1 MGPVL
6 YLILKACKQREKIWI
21 AVPVVSVLFTGII
34 YLTSLMYRV
43 NVPLVDTVS
52 LISLDPDWQAE
63 RIYTNVTCPKVRD
76 YTLVLNQKYQ
86 NISYDTDSYS
96 YDSAMSVV
104 SSGAEDGT
112 YSYMIKDT
120 AKGKQFTFHN
130 QETFHDNSFVAIS
143 SEQNKMGTIAYDL
156 NCTTSGFSGSV
167 TNQTDYDL
175 EGVVVTFENH
185 IYLAGDLKA
194 GQTVEIDPTNL
205 KTTTGYG
212 TFNQLYTG
220 GTGDRKAYRYN
231 QIDSM
236 METYYMHVSEYGKGI
251 IWAKIDGYQPDYV
264 EEGKVKSAG
273 VGIVYTA
280 YEAEYTDV
288 KGAYYQSLDPMI
300 TQVDGDYD
308 TGDRTMYNNSI
319 QITYSFTG
327 YPGITR
333 LELLSKNSDITYGTY
348 ADVYAYNPDTDDYEQ
363 IFKDSDVIAGDE
375 LSKYVV
381 NNTIR
386 LRYERDDSRGE
397 QGYLPRICARGDE

>member
-1 MGPVL
+1 
-6 YLILKACKQREKIWI
+6 
-21 AVPVVSVLFTGII
+21 
-34 YLTSLMYRV
+34 
-43 NVPLVDTVS
+43 
-52 LISLDPDWQAE
+52 
-63 RIYTNVTCPKVRD
+63 
-76 YTLVLNQKYQ
+76 
-86 NISYDTDSYS
+86 
-96 YDSAMSVV
+96 
-104 SSGAEDGT
+104 
-112 YSYMIKDT
+112 
-120 AKGKQFTFHN
+120 
-130 QETFHDNSFVAIS
+130 
-143 SEQNKMGTIAYDL
+143 
-156 NCTTSGFSGSV
+156 
-167 TNQTDYDL
+167 
-175 EGVVVTFENH
+175 
-185 IYLAGDLKA
+185 
-194 GQTVEIDPTNL
+194 
-205 KTTTGYG
+205 
-212 TFNQLYTG
+212 
-220 GTGDRKAYRYN
+220 
-231 QIDSM
+231 
-236 METYYMHVSEYGKGI
+236 MHVSEYGKGI